1 MPRADKS
8 CKQVPYSLQ
17 LIMNNMT
24 CLQINTR
31 HSRTASAALAQLI
44 IENNYD
50 VVCVQEP
57 YASLTYSDQTQ
68 QPYVR
73 ISNIPPGYQCFHN
86 LNNDHA
92 YGALIFARSSLK
104 ARNRTELSSNNIS
117 AIQFKVNSSSITIF
131 SVYLRPTDKNPE
143 NSLHNLCSILKNDS
157 KTSIFCIDSNAKNR
171 LWGSTVSNAK
181 GLSLEAAISSNNLHL
196 LNRKLPEC
204 PITPIGTSFI
214 DITLAGDNKNSN
226 FWAYLDL
233 PSLSDHPYIAFNFSL
248 SDSSTLNTRPR
259 HQVPT
264 IQRINTELFRHFYH
278 QSRH

>member
-68 QPYVR
+68 PPYVR

-86 LNNDHA
+86 LNDDHA

-143 NSLHNLCSILKNDS
+143 NSLYITCAVFLKMTVKLQS
-157 KTSIFCIDSNAKNR
+157 SA
-171 LWGSTVSNAK
+171 STPMRRTDYGVALFPMQK
-181 GLSLEAAISSNNLHL
+181 VYPWKRPSLRTICISSTENFRNVPSL
-196 LNRKLPEC
+196 R
-204 PITPIGTSFI
+204 
-214 DITLAGDNKNSN
+214 LA
-226 FWAYLDL
+226 L
-233 PSLSDHPYIAFNFSL
+233 PSLISP
-248 SDSSTLNTRPR
+248 
-259 HQVPT
+259 
-264 IQRINTELFRHFYH
+264 
-278 QSRH
+278 